1 MIDFSCTEPQSRS
14 APCSSLSG
22 EKLLPA
28 GTEQTL
34 ADSPSLPPRYPFT
47 AIVGQDEMKL
57 GLILNAI
64 NPGIGG
70 FLIRGEKG
78 TAKSTAV
85 RALAGLLPEIEVA
98 ADCPYSCDP
107 QDRAALC
114 ETCRAKGAVAA
125 TRKVRVVELP
135 LNATE
140 DMVIGGLDFSASL
153 REGIPVF
160 RPGLMAQAHRGIL
173 YIDEVNLL
181 SDHLVDAILDVAASG
196 QNLVQREGIAH
207 RHGARFILVGTMNP
221 EEGELR
227 PQFLDRFGLSVE
239 VQGAR
244 DTADRVEV
252 LARRQAFDR
261 SPHAFCQV
269 FADEERTLAEKIASA
284 RRLIPSVSLAKGL
297 DRLITGLCAENLVAG
312 HRADI
317 VIAHAARALAA
328 FEGRSQAIE
337 EDVQR
342 IAPLAL
348 HHRARKPAPQRK
360 PVLEQAALPKP
371 PRRVR
376 RHGYP
381 DDYDEQEPVR
391 SPKQEVLGER
401 ADFGRSR
408 DTGLRMDRPE
418 AIFDIGAAFRVKAIA
433 QPRDKLFR
441 QDEGKRSRTRTR
453 RKRGRYVRSTPQR
466 VNDDIAVD
474 ATLRAAAPHQVRR
487 EPANGLTVAIREQ
500 DIREKIRET
509 RTGNFLLFVVDA
521 SGSMG
526 AKGRMVASK
535 GAIMSLLKDAYQ
547 KRDRVAMV
555 SFRKHEAVVNL
566 PPTSS
571 IFRAQHLLR
580 ELPVGGKTPLAAGLR
595 KAAGVLRNVLLKDP
609 ACRPI
614 VIVITD
620 GKANESF
627 GKGDP
632 FWEALSA
639 ARTISSD
646 KRVKSIVV
654 DAEEDGDFRYGFSAR
669 LAEVLKGECVRI
681 RDLRADL
688 LLEIARSGG
697 GR

>member
-1 MIDFSCTEPQSRS
+1 
-14 APCSSLSG
+14 L
-22 EKLLPA
+22 A
-28 GTEQTL
+28 G
-34 ADSPSLPPRYPFT
+34 SPSLHFLYPFS
-47 AIVGQDEMKL
+47 AIVGQDAMKL

-64 NPGIGG
+64 NPGVGG

-85 RALAGLLPEIEVA
+85 RGLASILPEIEVA
-98 ADCPYSCDP
+98 SGCPYSCDP
-107 QDRAALC
+107 EDTEVRC
-114 ETCRAKGAVAA
+114 DTCRTNGVVVAG
-125 TRKVRVVELP
+125 RRVRVAELP

-140 DMVIGGLDFSASL
+140 DMVVGGLDFSESL

-160 RPGLMAQAHRGIL
+160 RPGLLASAHRGIL
-173 YIDEVNLL
+173 FIDEVNLL

-196 QNLVQREGIAH
+196 QNVVQREGIAH
-207 RHGARFILVGTMNP
+207 CHPARFILIGTMNP

-239 VQGAR
+239 VRGAR
-244 DTADRVEV
+244 DTASRVEV
-252 LARRQAFDR
+252 LARRDAFDR
-261 SPHAFCQV
+261 APQALCEI
-269 FADEERTLAEKIASA
+269 FARDDFVLAEKISSA
-284 RRLIPSVSLAKGL
+284 RRLVPNIGLAKGL
-297 DRLITGLCAENLVAG
+297 DRLIADLCAQHLVAG

-328 FEGRSQAIE
+328 FEGRSEATA
-337 EDVQR
+337 EDVLR
-342 IAPLAL
+342 VAPLAL
-348 HHRARKPAPQRK
+348 QHRVRRPARPRESAPE
-360 PVLEQAALPKP
+360 PPALPKP
-371 PRRVR
+371 PKRVR

-381 DDYDEQEPVR
+381 EDYDEQEPVR
-391 SPKQEVLGER
+391 SSKKETQGER
-401 ADFGRSR
+401 TDFGPSHNPAQ
-408 DTGLRMDRPE
+408 RMDRPE
-418 AIFDIGAAFRVKAIA
+418 AIFDIGAPFKVRAITQA
-433 QPRDKLFR
+433 RDRLFR
-441 QDEGKRSRTRTR
+441 QDDGKRSRTRTR
-453 RKRGRYVRSTPQR
+453 RKRGRYVRSTAQR
-466 VNDDIAVD
+466 RNDDIAVD

-487 EPANGLTVAIREQ
+487 APENGLSVAIREE

-509 RTGNFLLFVVDA
+509 RTGNFLLFIVDA

-555 SFRKHEAVVNL
+555 SFRKQEAVVNL

-571 IFRAQHLLR
+571 IFRAGHLLK

-627 GKGDP
+627 GGGDP
-632 FWEALSA
+632 FWEALSV
-639 ARTISSD
+639 ARTIASD

-669 LAEVLKGECVRI
+669 LAEVLKADCVRI

-688 LLEIARSGG
+688 LLDIARGG
-697 GR
+697 